1 MGRKAADYA
10 LKAGE
15 PVINRKQVEEEKVRV
30 YAPVKRK
37 DEIGWKELQA
47 GICRIM
53 QDYCGE

>member
-1 MGRKAADYA
+1 VGRKAADYA

-37 DEIGWKELQA
+37 DGIGWKE
-47 GICRIM
+47 
-53 QDYCGE
+53 